1 MATKQTKTN
10 GSSTKL
16 GFEEKLWQAADKL
29 RGHLDAAEYKHIVLG
44 LIFLKYISD
53 AFNELYDKLAEDEYA
68 EPEDRDEYKAENIFY
83 DSFLAFFYPQVYQQ
97 IDWTKT
103 PISLDKELEQIT
115 ASGDSKTRHADKLFQ
130 VWLLDNQ
137 EVWILI
143 HVEVQS
149 QYDKKFER
157 RMFIYNYRAFDLYQ
171 KPVISLAI
179 LGDEKKNW
187 RPNSYQYGLGS
198 SQLIF
203 NFSTVKLLD
212 YQWEDL
218 EQNNNIFAIVV
229 MAHLKTKATNS
240 NLSAREQ
247 WKWNLTRLLYEKGYN
262 RKQITDLYKV
272 IDAMMALSEE
282 LQLSFEE
289 KLATYQ
295 EERKMPLLTNIERR
309 TIEKTRKETQ
319 KQNII
324 KLLQVRF
331 GDIPENLI
339 ASINQIDDTSFLEQ
353 LLVSTI
359 SVNSLEEFAQLVNSN
374 LPE

>member
-1 MATKQTKTN
+1 MTEITAN
-10 GSSTKL
+10 
-16 GFEEKLWQAADKL
+16 
-29 RGHLDAAEYKHIVLG
+29 
-44 LIFLKYISD
+44 
-53 AFNELYDKLAEDEYA
+53 YDETWKEAIGDY
-68 EPEDRDEYKAENIFY
+68 F
-83 DSFLAFFYPQVYQQ
+83 DSFLAFFYPEIYQQ

-115 ASGDSKTRHADKLFQ
+115 ASADSKTRHADKLFK

-149 QYDKKFER
+149 QYDKEFSQ
-157 RMFIYNYRAFDLYQ
+157 RMFIYNYRSFDLYQ

-179 LGDEKKNW
+179 LGDGTKSW
-187 RPNSYQYGLGS
+187 RPSSYQYGLGS

-203 NFSTVKLLD
+203 NFSIVKLLD
-212 YQWEDL
+212 YQWEEL
-218 EQNNNIFAIVV
+218 EQSNNIFAIVV

-247 WKWNLTRLLYEKGYN
+247 WKWNLARLLYERGYN
-262 RKQITDLYKV
+262 RKEIVDLYKV
-272 IDAMMALSEE
+272 IDLMMALSEN

-289 KLATYQ
+289 KLANYQ

-309 TIEKTRKETQ
+309 TIEKTTKQTL

-324 KLLQVRF
+324 KLVEVRF

-339 ASINQIDDTSFLEQ
+339 ATINQIDKTSFLEQ
-353 LLVSTI
+353 LLISTI
-359 SVNSLEEFAQLVNSN
+359 SISSLEEFAQLVNSN
-374 LPE
+374 LPESN